1 MTGFDRWSYRRGK
14 YKSPWYFPFSLR
26 IDSSFPCPRSNRPTF
41 FFTLS
46 MIDSAWLGAK
56 FAESYGSGFVVIN
69 QRHRI
74 ADARLLERTADNI
87 ASLLTPSASWII
99 EILYGTCCIRID
111 DNFRVL

>member
-1 MTGFDRWSYRRGK
+1 
-14 YKSPWYFPFSLR
+14 
-26 IDSSFPCPRSNRPTF
+26 
-41 FFTLS
+41 

-87 ASLLTPSASWII
+87 ASHPDAFRQLDHRNIVRHMLF
-99 EILYGTCCIRID
+99 CIRID
-111 DNFRVL
+111 DNFRAL